1 MALPTTLDEKAR
13 CGLVEHLVLRRATET
28 GWLSLGTIDVDRSGL
43 SGSTIVVGPATI
55 SHALTPSVHSGGVA
69 AGSHQEAEMGQPILF
84 LVNDQG
90 RVLEALTGDL
100 ARRFG
105 VDYRILSEQ
114 SPSAALATLTQ
125 LAARSEEVA
134 LLIAAQR
141 MGEMPGVDFLV
152 RAHEFHPTAKRVLL
166 VGRRDWTSTNPA
178 VRAMT
183 LGQIDTYLFEPWL
196 PVERWLHLPI
206 SQVLAEWV
214 PSQAP
219 SFEGIRVVGP
229 RLGTRSHELRDTLTR
244 MGIPHGWYP
253 VDSDAGR
260 RLLQE
265 AGQDGSHLPVVV
277 FHSGRVF
284 VDPSNAELAEALGF
298 GTRPTAAAYD
308 LAIVGAGPAGLA
320 AAVYAASEGLDTL
333 MVEPQVVGGQAGTS
347 SLIRNYLGFP
357 RGISG
362 NDLAN
367 RALEQA
373 WLFGA
378 NLVLA
383 EQVTGLDVRGS
394 DRLLRLSD
402 GSEVTAHAVI
412 IASGVS
418 WRRLGVPGLEALV
431 GAGVFYGA
439 AGAETRAMQGQDVF
453 VVGAGNSA
461 GEACLDLAKWAASVT
476 ILARGDAL
484 GQSLS
489 DYLVQQIEGA
499 PNIAVRLHTEVI
511 DGHGSGRLE
520 GLSLRDRHSGVTED
534 IPAAALFVMIGAEP
548 HTEWLAGAVERDER
562 GYILTGHDLLHAG
575 KPPPG
580 WPHPRPPLL
589 LETSLPGVFAAG
601 DVRYR
606 SVKRVASAVGEGA
619 VAVQL
624 VHDYLREQ
632 PS

>member
-1 MALPTTLDEKAR
+1 
-13 CGLVEHLVLRRATET
+13 
-28 GWLSLGTIDVDRSGL
+28 
-43 SGSTIVVGPATI
+43 
-55 SHALTPSVHSGGVA
+55 
-69 AGSHQEAEMGQPILF
+69 MGQPILF
-84 LVNDQG
+84 LVNNQG

-105 VDYRILSEQ
+105 VDYHILSEQ
-114 SPSAALATLTQ
+114 LPSAALATLAE
-125 LAARSEEVA
+125 LAAESEEVA
-134 LLIAAQR
+134 LLIAAQPMR
-141 MGEMPGVDFLV
+141 EMPGVDFLV
-152 RAHEFHPTAKRVLL
+152 RAHELHPTAKRVLL
-166 VGRRDWTSTNPA
+166 VGRRQWTATNPA

-196 PVERWLHLPI
+196 PIERWLYLPV
-206 SQVLAEWV
+206 SQVLADWV

-219 SFEGIRVVGP
+219 SFEGVRIVGP
-229 RLGTRSHELRDTLTR
+229 RWGTRVHELRDTLTR
-244 MGIPHGWYP
+244 MGISHGWYP

-260 RLLQE
+260 RLLEE
-265 AGQDGSHLPVVV
+265 AGQDGSRLPVVV

-284 VDPSNAELAEALGF
+284 VDPSNAELADGLGF
-298 GTRPTAAAYD
+298 GTRPAAAAYD
-308 LAIVGAGPAGLA
+308 VVIVGAGPAGLA

-333 MVEPQVVGGQAGTS
+333 VVEPQVVGGQAGTS
-347 SLIRNYLGFP
+347 ALIRNYLGFP

-378 NLVLA
+378 NLVLTQQA
-383 EQVTGLDVRGS
+383 TGLDVRGS
-394 DRLLRLSD
+394 DRLLWLSD
-402 GSEVTAHAVI
+402 GSEVAAHAVI
-412 IASGVS
+412 VASGVS
-418 WRRLGVPGLEALV
+418 WRRLGVPRLEALV

-439 AGAETRAMQGQDVF
+439 AGAEARAMQGQDVF

-461 GEACLDLAKWAASVT
+461 GQASLDLARWAASVT
-476 ILARGDAL
+476 ILCRGDAL
-484 GQSLS
+484 GQSMS
-489 DYLVQQIEGA
+489 DYLVQQIERTS
-499 PNIAVRLHTEVI
+499 NIAVRLHTEVV
-511 DGHGSGRLE
+511 DGKGTSRLE
-520 GLSLRDRHSGVTED
+520 GLSLRDRHSGATED

-548 HTEWLAGAVERDER
+548 HTEWLADAVERDEP

-580 WPHPRPPLL
+580 WPLARPPLL
-589 LETSLPGVFAAG
+589 LETSIPGVFAVG

-619 VAVQL
+619 VALQL
-624 VHDYLREQ
+624 VHDYLSEQ